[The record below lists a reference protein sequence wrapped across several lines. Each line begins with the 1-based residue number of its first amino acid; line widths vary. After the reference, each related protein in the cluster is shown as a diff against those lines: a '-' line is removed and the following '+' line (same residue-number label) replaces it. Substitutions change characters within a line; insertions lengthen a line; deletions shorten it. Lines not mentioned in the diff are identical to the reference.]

1 MSRYWPVAKRL
12 TLTSAFGEKG
22 VPAVD
27 WGNRSYAAVDGLIA
41 SIVDVFNP
49 DHAVAN
55 FAALFQVILIDLAL
69 AGDNAVAVGL
79 AAAALPAV
87 QQRRAIFWGIVL
99 ALVLRIAFASVTLHL
114 LNIQGLL
121 LVGGLLLFWVAWRMW
136 SDLKAHRPV
145 MVGDP
150 VAGEHA
156 AEVIASHGKAPKT
169 FASALLTIVIADVS
183 MSLDNVLAVAAV
195 SRHNEVIMWFGL
207 ILSVVLMGVA
217 ASIIARVIDR
227 YRWIAVVGIVIIIF
241 AGTRMIWEDGHN
253 FLPQYVPAIPSFLGG
268 H

>member
-1 MSRYWPVAKRL
+1 M
-12 TLTSAFGEKG
+12 
-22 VPAVD
+22 
-27 WGNRSYAAVDGLIA
+27 DGLIA

-87 QQRRAIFWGIVL
+87 QQRRAIFWGIVM
-99 ALVLRIAFASVTLHL
+99 ALVLRIAFASVTIHL
-114 LNIQGLL
+114 LNIPGLL
-121 LVGGLLLFWVAWRMW
+121 LAGGLLLFWVAWRMW
-136 SDLKAHRPV
+136 SDLQAHRPIQ
-145 MVGDP
+145 VGDP
-150 VAGEHA
+150 IAGEHA
-156 AEVIASHGKAPKT
+156 AEAVVTGGKQPKT

-217 ASIIARVIDR
+217 ASVIARVIDR
-227 YRWIAVVGIVIIIF
+227 YRWIAVLGIIIILI
-241 AGTRMIWEDGHN
+241 AGARMIWEDGHN
-253 FLPQYVPAIPSFLGG
+253 FFPLYIPAIPGFLGG

>member
-1 MSRYWPVAKRL
+1 M
-12 TLTSAFGEKG
+12 E
-22 VPAVD
+22 
-27 WGNRSYAAVDGLIA
+27 GLIA
-41 SIVDVFNP
+41 SFTDVFNP
-49 DHAVAN
+49 DHAVTN
-55 FAALFQVILIDLAL
+55 FAALFQVVLIDLAL

-79 AAAALPAV
+79 AAAALPRD

-99 ALVLRIAFASVTLHL
+99 ALLLRIAFASVTLHL

-136 SDLKAHRPV
+136 SDIQHHRPIQ
-145 MVGDP
+145 VGDP

-156 AEVIASHGKAPKT
+156 AEAIVTHGKPPKT

-207 ILSVVLMGVA
+207 ILSVILMGVA

-227 YRWIAVVGIVIIIF
+227 FRWIAVLGIIIILF
-241 AGTRMIWEDGHN
+241 AGARMIWEDGHN
-253 FLPQYVPAIPSFLGG
+253 FLPAYIPPIPSFLGG
-268 H
+268 GH